1 MKMKVVIVG
10 NGPGGVEL
18 AKGLSSDHDVTLV
31 DREIT
36 PHYSKPMLS
45 HYIAG
50 FLPEEKLFPYSHGWY
65 TERGISLRLG
75 EKALLIDRARKVL
88 VTSTG
93 ELDYD
98 ILVLAT
104 GAKAREPT
112 VPGREHILT
121 LRTLGDA
128 KRIKERLE
136 EEGEITVLGGGFI
149 ALELAGNLAKAGYRV
164 RLVHRR
170 RTLLGLDEELS
181 GMLRDRLGSIGVEFH
196 LGTKI
201 TRASEDGL
209 DTDRGHIPGRLK
221 VCAYGTVP
229 NVELARRGGIQTGRG
244 ILIDD
249 RFRTSAKDV
258 YAIGDCAE
266 HGGII
271 SGTARAAVEQA
282 RVLADLLR
290 GKDAGYD
297 FSFRS
302 AVFKFADL
310 SIALIGRT
318 RGDGRWLDDETRVFY
333 SGENPIGAV
342 VFGNLRKALRL
353 EKEIR
358 EAVLS
363 N

>member
-18 AKGLSSDHDVTLV
+18 AKGLSNDHDVTLV
-31 DREIT
+31 DREVA
-36 PHYSKPMLS
+36 PHYSKPLLS

-50 FLPEEKLFPYSHGWY
+50 FLPEEKLFPYPPGWY

-88 VTSTG
+88 VTDKG
-93 ELDYD
+93 EIPYD
-98 ILVLAT
+98 VLAT

-112 VPGREHILT
+112 APGREHILT
-121 LRTLGDA
+121 LRTLSDA
-128 KRIKERLE
+128 RRIKDKLE
-136 EEGEITVLGGGFI
+136 EEGEVTVLGGGFI

-164 RLVHRR
+164 KLVHRR
-170 RTLLGLDEELS
+170 KTLLGLDEELS
-181 GMLRDRLGSIGVEFH
+181 GMLREKLEDTGVEFH
-196 LGTKI
+196 LGTEI
-201 TRASEDGL
+201 VSADEEGL
-209 DTDRGHIPGRLK
+209 NTDRGYIPGRLK

-229 NVELARRGGIQTGRG
+229 NVELARRSGIQTGRG

-249 RFRTSAKDV
+249 RFRTLAEGV

-266 HGGII
+266 HEGII

-290 GKDAGYD
+290 GKEAGYD
-297 FSFRS
+297 FGFRS

-318 RGDGRWLDDETRVFY
+318 RGDGKWLDEETKVFY
-333 SGENPIGAV
+333 SGNKPVGAV

-358 EAVLS
+358 EAILS